1 MATQTEEIAGLVE
14 SVIRPLIDN
23 PDDLVIDAR
32 ETEDESIFVEVRVN
46 EEDAGKVIGRQGRVI
61 KAIRTL
67 ARAAASSANTHVD
80 VELLD

>member
-1 MATQTEEIAGLVE
+1 MAAQTEEIAGLVE

-32 ETEDESIFVEVRVN
+32 ETEDGSIFVEVRVN

-67 ARAAASSANTHVD
+67 ARAAASSTNTQVD

>member
-1 MATQTEEIAGLVE
+1 MAAQTEEIAGLVE

-32 ETEDESIFVEVRVN
+32 ETEDSSIFVEVRVN

>member
-32 ETEDESIFVEVRVN
+32 ETEDGSIFVEVRVN
-46 EEDAGKVIGRQGRVI
+46 EEDAGKVIGRQGRVVKEI
-61 KAIRTL
+61 RVLMKAVAQRQGKKV
-67 ARAAASSANTHVD
+67 S
-80 VELLD
+80 VEILD

>member
-1 MATQTEEIAGLVE
+1 MAAQTEEIAGLVE

-32 ETEDESIFVEVRVN
+32 ETEDGSIFVEVRVN

-67 ARAAASSANTHVD
+67 VRAAASSTNTHVD

>member
-1 MATQTEEIAGLVE
+1 MAAQTEEIAGLVE

-32 ETEDESIFVEVRVN
+32 ETEDGSIFVEVRVN

-67 ARAAASSANTHVD
+67 ARAAASSTNTDVD

>member
-1 MATQTEEIAGLVE
+1 MAAQTEEIAGLVE

-32 ETEDESIFVEVRVN
+32 ETEDGSIFVEVRVN